1 MLGVSLNVHMDL
13 TGEIKIAL
21 DIKNAILMAGG
32 AETSIDHFDPVH
44 SLVTMHTAITKG
56 EVTALKV
63 RLLKKELRFSEE
75 VLCSILGWLSLIRL
89 KPSLLNYAAE
99 QINYSIDITRVMMG
113 FLCSPKRHILLEIA
127 LPLIKLQLPNSIL
140 SVDMGRLVG

>member
-1 MLGVSLNVHMDL
+1 
-13 TGEIKIAL
+13 
-21 DIKNAILMAGG
+21 
-32 AETSIDHFDPVH
+32 
-44 SLVTMHTAITKG
+44 
-56 EVTALKV
+56 
-63 RLLKKELRFSEE
+63 LRFSEE
-75 VLCSILGWLSLIRL
+75 VICSILGWLSLIRL

-99 QINYSIDITRVMMG
+99 QLNYSIDLTRVMMD